1 MLSGEGRL
9 RGDEPHAALV
19 GGEPRRCRGGP
30 GRNRRAQRGQCQ
42 QQGGDEPDAA
52 VRLASA
58 RRRAYLRNPEVLVT
72 SLAGHLLVAMPQM
85 QDPRFART
93 VVYLCAH
100 NQDGAMGLVVNRLLE
115 DVTWPALMKQL
126 GIEAP
131 AALDDRRI
139 HFGGPVEAGR
149 GFVLH
154 SADYV
159 EDGTLVVAG
168 NVALTATLEILRA
181 IGRGAGPKRSL
192 LALGYAGWGPGQLD
206 SEIQANGW
214 LSVAADEDLVFD
226 ARQGDKWQRALA
238 KLGIDLLSLSGESG
252 RA

>member
-1 MLSGEGRL
+1 M
-9 RGDEPHAALV
+9 
-19 GGEPRRCRGGP
+19 
-30 GRNRRAQRGQCQ
+30 
-42 QQGGDEPDAA
+42 
-52 VRLASA
+52 
-58 RRRAYLRNPEVLVT
+58 RAYLRNPEVFVT

-85 QDPRFART
+85 QDPRFARS

-100 NQDGAMGLVVNRLLE
+100 NEDGAMGLVVNKLLE
-115 DVTWPALMKQL
+115 DVTWPALMQQL
-126 GIEAP
+126 GIETV
-131 AALDDRRI
+131 AANGDRRI

-159 EDGTLVVAG
+159 EDGTLVVNG

-192 LALGYAGWGPGQLD
+192 LALGYAGWGSGQLD
-206 SEIQANGW
+206 SELQANGW
-214 LSVAADEDLVFD
+214 LSVAADEEIVFD
-226 ARQGDKWQRALA
+226 AGHGDKWQRALG
-238 KLGIDLLSLSGESG
+238 KLGVDLLSLSGESG